1 MLRQLKPEVVCNARN
16 DINQIES
23 MCPTLHVAPTEGTG
37 ILQNYKCDDGNTASF
52 AGGSYGSNLEIH
64 VRDRKSI
71 REKKQPNWMTN
82 GEFVFL
88 VIDSQGGYCLTQISY
103 TEAMQSN
110 EQKQWLKAMNEEL
123 ASLKENETWELVS
136 RPFNA
141 KVVQNRW
148 GKTSSDG
155 KIRFKARL
163 VAKGY
168 SQNKE
173 LIMMKHLVP

>member
-1 MLRQLKPEVVCNARN
+1 VCNARN